1 LTFLK
6 TETSAPDSKTGETTT
21 KNEAEPST
29 LKQYPFNLEINNPHT
44 LLPKNEDVLIT
55 ATTSLTFGY
64 ISTLGHQTLANAL
77 KLSLKTNQIKPTN
90 ELTQT
95 QDKKKTSSF
104 PRSTLQKGN
113 EKRDADIMPSID
125 ETEEYQIDNEEQE
138 DLRRI
143 FFEQDP
149 KTLTHATINATQT
162 YNTIPL
168 QTNPLNQKAQH
179 RNENPHNFIS
189 SPTQQ
194 TLMQANPYTYYI
206 QENKHTEL
214 AKKWALR
221 QEQII
226 EWLQAYQN
234 AFHGNLMAIS
244 FADCHR
250 NPRNAK
256 CILDSFFHAYNDPF
270 LSKPLATIN
279 VKETFMTRNIH
290 LEALV
295 ENATLLFGYFKP
307 RIKKNPFA
315 CACLRQHIINFN
327 IAEFNND
334 FSALLAQ
341 CIPPSSSG
349 NNKPRKRKRNQV
361 NDT

>member
-1 LTFLK
+1 M
-6 TETSAPDSKTGETTT
+6 DSKTGESTT

-29 LKQYPFNLEINNPHT
+29 LKQYPFNLESNNPNT
-44 LLPKNEDVLIT
+44 LLPKNDDVLLT

-77 KLSLKTNQIKPTN
+77 KLSLKNNQIKPTN
-90 ELTQT
+90 KLTQT
-95 QDKKKTSSF
+95 EENKQKNKFSF
-104 PRSTLQKGN
+104 PRSTPEKEN
-113 EKRDADIMPSID
+113 EKKDTDIMPSID

-143 FFEQDP
+143 FFGQDP
-149 KTLTHATINATQT
+149 KNSTHATINAPPTN
-162 YNTIPL
+162 NTIPL

-179 RNENPHNFIS
+179 KYEYPHNFIS

-206 QENKHTEL
+206 QENKHIDL

-221 QEQII
+221 QKQII

-234 AFHGNLMAIS
+234 AFHGNLMALS
-244 FADCHR
+244 FADCRR

-270 LSKPLATIN
+270 LSKPLAAIN
-279 VKETFMTRNIH
+279 VKQTFTTRNIH

-307 RIKKNPFA
+307 RIKQNPFA

-327 IAEFNND
+327 ISEFNKD

-341 CIPPSSSG
+341 SIPPSSPG
-349 NNKPRKRKRNQV
+349 KEKQRKRKRNEV
-361 NDT
+361 KDM